1 MRKIGLIFFLPVLI
15 SGCSSPASEAEI
27 RAAVQECEGVI
38 HDIEDQIQPKS
49 EMRFGSFEIKDAEPV
64 TSRQLKSFL
73 KDCKNNK
80 KEIVEASS
88 DQKEISKQINVLAEI
103 NYEKDI
109 KHAKSIEFLDSK
121 SEDNA
126 K

>member
-1 MRKIGLIFFLPVLI
+1 MKKFALVLI
-15 SGCSSPASEAEI
+15 PALIAGCSSPATEAEI

-38 HDIEDQIQPKS
+38 HDIEDQIQPEP
-49 EMRFGSFEIKDAEPV
+49 EMRFGSFETKDAEPV

-73 KDCKNNK
+73 KDCKNDK
-80 KEIVEASS
+80 KEIVEASR
-88 DQKEISKQINVLAEI
+88 DQKTISKQINVLAEI

>member
-27 RAAVQECEGVI
+27 RAAVHECEGVM
-38 HDIEDQIQPKS
+38 HDIENQIQPKT
-49 EMRFGSFEIKDAEPV
+49 EKKFGRFWIEDAEPV

-73 KDCKNNK
+73 KDCKNDK
-80 KEIVEASS
+80 KEIVEASR
-88 DQKEISKQINVLAEI
+88 DQKTISKQINVVAEI
-103 NYEKDI
+103 KYENEI
-109 KHAKSIEFLDSK
+109 KHAKSMVYLDSQ